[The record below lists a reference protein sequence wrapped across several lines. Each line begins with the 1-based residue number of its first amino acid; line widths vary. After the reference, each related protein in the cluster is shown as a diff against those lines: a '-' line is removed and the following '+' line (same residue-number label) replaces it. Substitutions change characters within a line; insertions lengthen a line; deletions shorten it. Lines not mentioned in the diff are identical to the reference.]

1 MRNATFATL
10 LSPEVMMRHLSR
22 FVLPLVLT
30 VTTIGLTL
38 TYGQGTPKA
47 DPPKKEEA
55 KKLTVMERK
64 LLHSQRIL
72 EGLAMNNFEK
82 VAKAADELLECVKDA
97 TWRIND
103 TEEYL
108 TFSKIFQR
116 DIEDIKKAVEKK
128 NIDAAS
134 LAYGDMTRTCVKC
147 HKYLRETRIG
157 GAKGPDNTVSG
168 Y

>member
-1 MRNATFATL
+1 MKHA
-10 LSPEVMMRHLSR
+10 SG
-22 FVLPLVLT
+22 FVLPFAVALT
-30 VTTIGLTL
+30 ALGLSL
-38 TYGQGTPKA
+38 AHGQDKPKV
-47 DPPKKEEA
+47 DPPKKEDP

-64 LLHSQRIL
+64 LLHSQKIL
-72 EGLAMNNFEK
+72 EGLATNNFEK
-82 VAKAADELLECVKDA
+82 IGKGADELLECIKDA

-147 HKYLRETRIG
+147 HKYLRENRIG
-157 GAKGPDNTVSG
+157 KRLDN
-168 Y
+168 